1 MTRPVNMRLQKELVE
16 AAKQAA
22 ETDGVTLTAFAA
34 KAIEEKL
41 LRREFE
47 EHARMVAVAEAGD
60 LERLAR
66 KSRAIR
72 DGLTGW
78 KAERRSGEPA

>member
-1 MTRPVNMRLQKELVE
+1 MTRPVNMRLQKELVD

-41 LRREFE
+41 LRREFD

-60 LERLAR
+60 PERLAR